1 MADIARGVRSFTIGT
16 GLSRILGLVRE
27 QVFAFLFGVGV
38 SSDAFNAAF
47 RIPNLFRDLFAE
59 NALSNAFVPV
69 LTGARAESKEKENR
83 FASNILNTLLLVVGS
98 ITVLGMIFAPALAKF
113 VGAGFQGIPGKTD
126 LTARLTVILFPFLLF
141 IVLAAWAMSYL
152 NTENDFFVPAVAPA
166 FFNVFSIA
174 VPVALFGWFTARGED
189 PILGMAIGV
198 TVGGL
203 VQFAVQ
209 VPRLRARGFVYH
221 RCLNFRDAAFRRA
234 MKLFLPVA
242 IGLSASRINVL
253 VNTILISSIPGGI
266 SWLNYA
272 YRIFFLPLGML
283 GVSVGQVSLP
293 AFSRLVNERRPDE
306 LRRTLSDSLRMVLFL
321 TIPASVLIAAL
332 ARPVVSLIYEHGKF
346 TAADTRATAAMLVLY
361 IIGVPFVSALR
372 NIASVF
378 YAHHDAR
385 RPMVSS
391 FISVGSN
398 IALILVLKPFLH
410 HLAFPLAASAAAV
423 VNIGVLLALLPGKI
437 GPFPLG
443 PLFRFSGLLV
453 LASAAGGG
461 TAFGLSAAV
470 ARLVGTSFPAVLG
483 SVLISGPAGVG
494 IFYAACRMLRVVEA
508 RDFIRRFTQRSRR
521 PDEIPPPPPSAGG
534 EPSA

>member
-1 MADIARGVRSFTIGT
+1 MADIAKGVRSFTIGT
-16 GLSRILGLVRE
+16 GLSRILGLIRE
-27 QVFAFLFGVGV
+27 QVFAYLFGVGI

-69 LTGARAESKEKENR
+69 LTGAKAEGKEKENR

-113 VGAGFQGIPGKTD
+113 VGLGFQDIPGKSE

-141 IVLAAWAMSYL
+141 VVLAAWAMSYL
-152 NTENDFFVPAVAPA
+152 NTENEFFIPAFAPA

-174 VPVALFGWFTARGED
+174 VPVALFGYFTARGQN
-189 PILGMAIGV
+189 PIIGMALGV
-198 TVGGL
+198 TIGGF
-203 VQFAVQ
+203 VQFIVQ
-209 VPRLRARGFVYH
+209 IPRLLKRGFVY
-221 RCLNFRDAAFRRA
+221 RRFIDFRDAAFRRA

-283 GVSVGQVSLP
+283 GVSVGQVALP
-293 AFSRLVNERRPDE
+293 TFSRFVHEKRSDE

-321 TIPASVLIAAL
+321 TIPVSALIAVL
-332 ARPVVSLIYEHGKF
+332 ARPIVFVIYEHGKF
-346 TAADTRATAAMLVLY
+346 RASDTMATAAMLVLY
-361 IIGVPFVSALR
+361 IAGVPFVSALR

-385 RPMVSS
+385 WPMISS
-391 FISVGSN
+391 FVSVASN
-398 IALILVLKPFLH
+398 IVLILTLKPLFH
-410 HLAFPLAASAAAV
+410 HLAFPLAASIASV
-423 VNIGVLLALLPGKI
+423 VNIAILLALLPKKI
-437 GPFPLG
+437 GSFPLG
-443 PLFRFSGLLV
+443 PLVRFGGRLV
-453 LASAAGGG
+453 LASAAGAGA
-461 TAFGLSAAV
+461 AFGLTAAI
-470 ARLVGTSFPAVLG
+470 AGLAGTSFFITLGAV
-483 SVLISGPAGVG
+483 VFSGLAGIG
-494 IFYAACRMLRVVEA
+494 IFYAACRLLRITEA
-508 RDFIRRFTQRSRR
+508 RDFVRRFLRR
-521 PDEIPPPPPSAGG
+521 GGRDAGPSPEAGILD
-534 EPSA
+534 